1 MTEIKIIDGY
11 EALIIHPNKNNEE
24 YTIMHRGQGGA
35 IISNKN
41 KASAIDEWKKGMQI
55 AKAINKFLLF
65 KKNRVW

>member
-11 EALIIHPNKNNEE
+11 EALIIHNHDE
-24 YTIMHRGQGGA
+24 YTIMHRGEGGA

-65 KKNRVW
+65 KENGVWLK